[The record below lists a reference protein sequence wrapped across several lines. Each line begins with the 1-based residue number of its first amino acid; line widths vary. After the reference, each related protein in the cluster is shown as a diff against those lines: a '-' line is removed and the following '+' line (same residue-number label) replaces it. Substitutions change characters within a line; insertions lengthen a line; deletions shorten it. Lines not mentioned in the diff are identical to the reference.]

1 MCKIDVFGIQFSNAA
16 NIAKFVR
23 KEFIYYIMLGL
34 KLLTDPRWANI
45 AESNLEEILTDHA
58 WCEQKAATNAITL
71 ITNNSEH
78 MDLVEELTAIAIEEM
93 QHFQMV
99 VEIIKERGYT
109 LGRER
114 KDDYVGRLVKFS
126 RRDGSRNNA
135 FIDRLLFAAMIEA
148 RSCERFRVLSQNI
161 NDPFLA
167 KFYND
172 LMISEAGHYTTFLNF
187 ARKYT
192 IDVDVDKRWKE
203 WLEFEGELIQSF
215 GNKEAI
221 HG

>member
-1 MCKIDVFGIQFSNAA
+1 
-16 NIAKFVR
+16 
-23 KEFIYYIMLGL
+23 MLGL

-45 AESNLEEILTDHA
+45 AASNLEEILTDHA

-71 ITNNSEH
+71 ITQNSEH

-99 VEIIKERGYT
+99 IDIIKKRGYT

-114 KDDYVGRLVKFS
+114 KDDYVGRLVKFN
-126 RRDGSRNNA
+126 RRDGSRNSA

-161 NDPFLA
+161 NDTELA
-167 KFYND
+167 QFYHE
-172 LMISEAGHYTTFLNF
+172 LMVSEAGHYTTFLNF
-187 ARKYT
+187 ARKYA
-192 IDVDVDKRWKE
+192 IDIDVDKRWKE
-203 WLEFEGELIQSF
+203 WLDFEGELIQSF
-215 GNKEAI
+215 GNRKAI

>member
-1 MCKIDVFGIQFSNAA
+1 
-16 NIAKFVR
+16 
-23 KEFIYYIMLGL
+23 MLGL

-78 MDLVEELTAIAIEEM
+78 LDLVEELTAIAIEEM

-99 VEIIKERGYT
+99 VEIIKQRGYT

-114 KDDYVGRLVKFS
+114 KDDYVGRLVK
-126 RRDGSRNNA
+126 DGSRNTA

-148 RSCERFRVLSQNI
+148 RSCERFRVLSTNI
-161 NDPFLA
+161 KDKELA
-167 KFYND
+167 KFYHE
-172 LMISEAGHYTTFLNF
+172 LMVSEAGHYTTFLNF

-192 IDVDVDKRWKE
+192 IDVNVDKRWKE
-203 WLEFEGELIQSF
+203 WLDFEGELIQSY
-215 GNKEAI
+215 GNKQAI